1 MKVFKNPTKA
11 EIKSVIAE
19 SAHTAAKWLK
29 DSKTGDT
36 YYWPAEQSQHAAV
49 AEQYGI
55 ADYTKGIAVV
65 D

>member
-1 MKVFKNPTKA
+1 MKLFKNPTKA
-11 EIKSVIAE
+11 EIKAVIAE

-29 DSKTGDT
+29 GSKTGDT
-36 YYWPAEQSQHAAV
+36 YYWRAEQSQRAAV